1 MLVSYGSYDVEGKN
15 LVEIANKL
23 SNHLGLGDVA
33 KNEQDIGRLVLKAVV
48 RIKAETEARKK
59 RAEKEGK
66 QVKETK
72 RITL

>member
-1 MLVSYGSYDVEGKN
+1 MVVTYGNYKVSGKD

-33 KNEQDIGRLVLKAVV
+33 KDEDDIGRLVLKAVV
-48 RIKAETEARKK
+48 RIKAETEARRK

-66 QVKETK
+66 QVKERSYT
-72 RITL
+72 TL